1 MLGSRCGT
9 ARWYAGDFRFR
20 MRPLVQVQ
28 PGPPQRLWAAETLAG
43 SRPWSRRFT
52 RRLRIPVCE
61 RIPAPFCIPHLRI
74 VLPTLATTELDDPH
88 LPLQVEL
95 HRAPGHR
102 PRPPPSNV
110 DLPVGQA
117 DHCGGRSRRL
127 SAEPASFNGC
137 RQLAAQFWRLARRI
151 GKKRAAGAVG
161 DSILVVARH
170 LLAYNGDDRD
180 LGGDLFVQRDADRAR
195 HRAVAQ
201 LQALGYLV
209 TLQPTAAEHPEGFT
223 FQDEAGGSSPL
234 NASLVSG
241 EIGRSNFTPSIAG
254 PGTLKSR
261 GPGWAGHAPR
271 LHRDM
276 SGRQRLRG
284 GQPPAPC

>member
-1 MLGSRCGT
+1 M
-9 ARWYAGDFRFR
+9 
-20 MRPLVQVQ
+20 
-28 PGPPQRLWAAETLAG
+28 
-43 SRPWSRRFT
+43 
-52 RRLRIPVCE
+52 
-61 RIPAPFCIPHLRI
+61 H
-74 VLPTLATTELDDPH
+74 
-88 LPLQVEL
+88 
-95 HRAPGHR
+95 
-102 PRPPPSNV
+102 PRPCCRCRS
-110 DLPVGQA
+110 GQ
-117 DHCGGRSRRL
+117 GRRRQ
-127 SAEPASFNGC
+127 EV
-137 RQLAAQFWRLARRI
+137 RTYLAAQFWRLARRI
-151 GKKRAAGAVG
+151 GKKKAAGAVG

-170 LLAYNGDDRD
+170 LLAYNCDDRD

-284 GQPPAPC
+284 GRPPAPC